1 MNRVDKNA
9 EGYTDQTAGKAIR
22 KADRPPEDVT
32 KMIELIKEFASLC
45 GYDITNRIWL
55 RDRKTGREYR

>member
-1 MNRVDKNA
+1 MNNKTDKNA
-9 EGYTDQTAGKAIR
+9 EGYTDLTAS
-22 KADRPPEDVT
+22 KADRPPEDVSR
-32 KMIELIKEFASLC
+32 MIELIKEFAGLC

>member
-9 EGYTDQTAGKAIR
+9 EGYRDPTAGKAIQ
-22 KADRPPEDVT
+22 KADRPPEDVSR
-32 KMIELIKEFASLC
+32 MIELIKEFANLC